1 MGCFYFLA
9 SFLFTSC
16 LVLGAE
22 PPTKYVLK
30 GTGESL
36 KPTFSGQPNSILW
49 KHNGNKVVEFDS
61 REEQVYGAYKN
72 RITLDWV
79 SAELEITGL
88 KFEDRGLY
96 EVEVDINNMLHLSE
110 FKLEVIDKVA
120 MPTISCEINKDGGSD
135 VSEVRATLLCSADP
149 TPPESMMKFEWRARG
164 KSQPGHKFNISL
176 GDERDNEEYRCSVSN
191 PVSSETATFTAKYCY
206 HVLGAEPPTKYV
218 LKGTGES
225 LKPTFSGQPNSILW
239 KHNGNK
245 VVEFDSREQKVYGA
259 YKNRIT
265 LDWATAEL
273 EIRGLKFED
282 RGLYEVEVDIN
293 NMLHL
298 SEFKL
303 EVIDKVAM
311 PTISCEIN
319 KDGGSDVSEVR
330 ATLLCSADPTPPES
344 MMKFEWRARGKSQ
357 PGHKFNISLGDE
369 RDNEEYNCSV
379 SNPVSSETATFT
391 AKDCYHVLGA
401 EPPTK
406 YVLKGTGESLKPT
419 FSGQPNSILWKH
431 NGNKVVEFDSREQE
445 VYGAYKNRI
454 TLDWVSAELEI
465 TGLKFEDRGLYEVE
479 VDINNMLHLSQFKLE
494 VIDKVAMP
502 TISCELNKD
511 GGSDVSEVR
520 ATLLCSADPTP
531 PESMMKFEWRAR
543 GKSQPGHKF
552 NISLGDERDNEEY
565 SCSVSN
571 PVSSETATFTAK
583 DCYHVLGAE
592 PPTKYVLKGTGES
605 LKPTF
610 SGQPNSILWKH
621 NGNKVVEFDSREE
634 QVYGA
639 YKNRITLDWV
649 SAELEITGLKLEDRG
664 LYEVEVDINNMLHL
678 SEFKLEVIDKV
689 AMPTISCEINKDG
702 GSDVSEVRATLLCSA
717 DPTPPESMMK
727 FEWRA
732 RGKSQPGHKFNIS
745 LGDER
750 DNEEYSCSVSNPVS
764 SETATFTAKDC
775 YHGAELPTKY
785 VLKGTGESL
794 KPTFSGQPNS
804 ILWRH
809 NGNKVVE
816 FDSREQK
823 VYGAYKNR
831 ITLDWVSAEL
841 EITGLKFEDRGL
853 YEVEVDIDNIFYLSE
868 FKLEVIDKVAMPTIS
883 CEINKDGGSD
893 VSEVRATLLCSAD
906 PTPPESM
913 MKFKWRARGKSQPGH
928 KFNIPLGDERD
939 NEEYRCSVS
948 NPVSSETAT
957 FTAKDCY
964 HDNSSVAVAVS
975 LAVSLAIS
983 LAVVGLIV
991 LVMIIFFCKKRQK
1004 ACFAKGQQDE
1014 EEKQTEGSD
1023 KKKAQ
1028 GGETRH
1034 LLAETL
1040 LSDQPLNVS
1049 YSPVNVKKM
1058 AGEINR
1064 RAGQEPVGD
1073 KKPRKGNLKEKED
1086 NIEKGEK
1093 PQQTKNITEP
1103 EKNQGGGEEASPVP
1117 PTDQTSPTLANSSPP
1132 KTERGPDEDPEDPAG
1147 GQKNGSDSD
1156 EDYEDTQD
1164 ESVSQTDSSGT
1175 QQNRNES
1182 DKSSVNKSSS
1192 VPHEEGS
1199 NTTSQERES
1208 ATPKEEESTEE
1219 AKPVKPVPPAEETS
1233 NLMSNGEEIDEKQHL
1248 ADSTEV
1254 NTSNTLTL
1262 RLQTLHM
1269 QIQSLRGRAG
1279 RTQVR
1284 GGGQAEADQG
1294 EGGNDE
1300 DKEEDQGGPED
1311 EKSDDEW

>member
-775 YHGAELPTKY
+775 YH
-785 VLKGTGESL
+785 
-794 KPTFSGQPNS
+794 
-804 ILWRH
+804 
-809 NGNKVVE
+809 
-816 FDSREQK
+816 
-823 VYGAYKNR
+823 
-831 ITLDWVSAEL
+831 
-841 EITGLKFEDRGL
+841 
-853 YEVEVDIDNIFYLSE
+853 
-868 FKLEVIDKVAMPTIS
+868 
-883 CEINKDGGSD
+883 
-893 VSEVRATLLCSAD
+893 
-906 PTPPESM
+906 
-913 MKFKWRARGKSQPGH
+913 
-928 KFNIPLGDERD
+928 
-939 NEEYRCSVS
+939 
-948 NPVSSETAT
+948 
-957 FTAKDCY
+957 
-964 HDNSSVAVAVS
+964 DNSSVAVAVS
-975 LAVSLAIS
+975 LT
-983 LAVVGLIV
+983 VVGLIV
-991 LVMIIFFCKKRQK
+991 LGLIIFFCKKRQK
-1004 ACFAKGQQDE
+1004 ACFAKGQQDD

>member
-206 HVLGAEPPTKYV
+206 H
-218 LKGTGES
+218 
-225 LKPTFSGQPNSILW
+225 
-239 KHNGNK
+239 
-245 VVEFDSREQKVYGA
+245 
-259 YKNRIT
+259 
-265 LDWATAEL
+265 
-273 EIRGLKFED
+273 
-282 RGLYEVEVDIN
+282 
-293 NMLHL
+293 
-298 SEFKL
+298 
-303 EVIDKVAM
+303 
-311 PTISCEIN
+311 
-319 KDGGSDVSEVR
+319 
-330 ATLLCSADPTPPES
+330 
-344 MMKFEWRARGKSQ
+344 
-357 PGHKFNISLGDE
+357 
-369 RDNEEYNCSV
+369 
-379 SNPVSSETATFT
+379 
-391 AKDCYHVLGA
+391 
-401 EPPTK
+401 
-406 YVLKGTGESLKPT
+406 
-419 FSGQPNSILWKH
+419 
-431 NGNKVVEFDSREQE
+431 
-445 VYGAYKNRI
+445 
-454 TLDWVSAELEI
+454 
-465 TGLKFEDRGLYEVE
+465 
-479 VDINNMLHLSQFKLE
+479 
-494 VIDKVAMP
+494 
-502 TISCELNKD
+502 
-511 GGSDVSEVR
+511 
-520 ATLLCSADPTP
+520 
-531 PESMMKFEWRAR
+531 
-543 GKSQPGHKF
+543 
-552 NISLGDERDNEEY
+552 
-565 SCSVSN
+565 
-571 PVSSETATFTAK
+571 
-583 DCYHVLGAE
+583 
-592 PPTKYVLKGTGES
+592 
-605 LKPTF
+605 
-610 SGQPNSILWKH
+610 
-621 NGNKVVEFDSREE
+621 
-634 QVYGA
+634 
-639 YKNRITLDWV
+639 
-649 SAELEITGLKLEDRG
+649 
-664 LYEVEVDINNMLHL
+664 
-678 SEFKLEVIDKV
+678 
-689 AMPTISCEINKDG
+689 
-702 GSDVSEVRATLLCSA
+702 
-717 DPTPPESMMK
+717 
-727 FEWRA
+727 
-732 RGKSQPGHKFNIS
+732 
-745 LGDER
+745 
-750 DNEEYSCSVSNPVS
+750 
-764 SETATFTAKDC
+764 
-775 YHGAELPTKY
+775 
-785 VLKGTGESL
+785 
-794 KPTFSGQPNS
+794 
-804 ILWRH
+804 
-809 NGNKVVE
+809 
-816 FDSREQK
+816 
-823 VYGAYKNR
+823 
-831 ITLDWVSAEL
+831 
-841 EITGLKFEDRGL
+841 
-853 YEVEVDIDNIFYLSE
+853 
-868 FKLEVIDKVAMPTIS
+868 
-883 CEINKDGGSD
+883 
-893 VSEVRATLLCSAD
+893 
-906 PTPPESM
+906 
-913 MKFKWRARGKSQPGH
+913 
-928 KFNIPLGDERD
+928 
-939 NEEYRCSVS
+939 
-948 NPVSSETAT
+948 
-957 FTAKDCY
+957 
-964 HDNSSVAVAVS
+964 DNSSVAVAVS
-975 LAVSLAIS
+975 LAVVGLI
-983 LAVVGLIV
+983 GLIV
-991 LVMIIFFCKKRQK
+991 LGLIIIFCKKRQK
-1004 ACFAKGQQDE
+1004 ACFAKGQQDDE
-1014 EEKQTEGSD
+1014 EKQTEGSDKKKAQGGETRHLLAETPLSDQRLSVSYSPEPVVDTEPRKGFVKKAIHNIEKGKKPQQPQSITETLSPPASPFGNLISPRLHADFDRGDTDADVMNLSGEEKISQPEHSNSEETKEPECVGLSDESEQPEKNQGGGEEASPVPPTDQTSPDDKLSQDEDLKDPAGGQKNGSDSEEVNEDAQDESVSQTDSSACFSKGQQDDEEKQTEGSDKKKAQGGETRPLLTETLLSDQRLSVSYSPEPVVDTEPRKGFVKKAIHNIEKGKKPQQPQSITETLSPPTSPFGNLISPSLHADFDRGDTDADVMNLSGEEKISQPEHSNSEETKEPECVGLSDESEQPEKNQGGGEEASPVPPTDQSSPTLANSSSPKTEGGPDEDPEDPAGGQKNGSDSDERNKDTQDESVSQTDSSACFAKGQQDDEEKQTEGSD

>member
-391 AKDCYHVLGA
+391 AKDCYH
-401 EPPTK
+401 
-406 YVLKGTGESLKPT
+406 
-419 FSGQPNSILWKH
+419 
-431 NGNKVVEFDSREQE
+431 
-445 VYGAYKNRI
+445 
-454 TLDWVSAELEI
+454 
-465 TGLKFEDRGLYEVE
+465 
-479 VDINNMLHLSQFKLE
+479 
-494 VIDKVAMP
+494 
-502 TISCELNKD
+502 
-511 GGSDVSEVR
+511 
-520 ATLLCSADPTP
+520 
-531 PESMMKFEWRAR
+531 
-543 GKSQPGHKF
+543 
-552 NISLGDERDNEEY
+552 
-565 SCSVSN
+565 
-571 PVSSETATFTAK
+571 
-583 DCYHVLGAE
+583 
-592 PPTKYVLKGTGES
+592 
-605 LKPTF
+605 
-610 SGQPNSILWKH
+610 
-621 NGNKVVEFDSREE
+621 
-634 QVYGA
+634 
-639 YKNRITLDWV
+639 
-649 SAELEITGLKLEDRG
+649 
-664 LYEVEVDINNMLHL
+664 
-678 SEFKLEVIDKV
+678 
-689 AMPTISCEINKDG
+689 
-702 GSDVSEVRATLLCSA
+702 
-717 DPTPPESMMK
+717 
-727 FEWRA
+727 
-732 RGKSQPGHKFNIS
+732 
-745 LGDER
+745 
-750 DNEEYSCSVSNPVS
+750 
-764 SETATFTAKDC
+764 
-775 YHGAELPTKY
+775 
-785 VLKGTGESL
+785 
-794 KPTFSGQPNS
+794 
-804 ILWRH
+804 
-809 NGNKVVE
+809 
-816 FDSREQK
+816 
-823 VYGAYKNR
+823 
-831 ITLDWVSAEL
+831 
-841 EITGLKFEDRGL
+841 
-853 YEVEVDIDNIFYLSE
+853 
-868 FKLEVIDKVAMPTIS
+868 
-883 CEINKDGGSD
+883 
-893 VSEVRATLLCSAD
+893 
-906 PTPPESM
+906 
-913 MKFKWRARGKSQPGH
+913 
-928 KFNIPLGDERD
+928 
-939 NEEYRCSVS
+939 
-948 NPVSSETAT
+948 
-957 FTAKDCY
+957 
-964 HDNSSVAVAVS
+964 DNSSVAVAVS
-975 LAVSLAIS
+975 LAVVGLI
-983 LAVVGLIV
+983 GLIV
-991 LVMIIFFCKKRQK
+991 LGLIIFFCKKRQK
-1004 ACFAKGQQDE
+1004 ACFSKGQQDDEEKQTEGSDKKKAQGGETRPLLTETLLSDQRLSVSYSPEPVVDTEPRKGFVKKAIHNIEKGKKPQQPQSITETLSPPTSPFGNLISPSLHADFDRGDTDADVMNLSGEEKISQPEHSNSEETKEPECVGLSDESEQPEKNQGGGEEASPVPPTDQSSPTLANSSSPKTEGGPDEDPEDPAGGQKNGSDSDERNKDTQDESVSQTDSSACFAKGQQDD

>member
-206 HVLGAEPPTKYV
+206 H
-218 LKGTGES
+218 
-225 LKPTFSGQPNSILW
+225 
-239 KHNGNK
+239 
-245 VVEFDSREQKVYGA
+245 
-259 YKNRIT
+259 
-265 LDWATAEL
+265 
-273 EIRGLKFED
+273 
-282 RGLYEVEVDIN
+282 
-293 NMLHL
+293 
-298 SEFKL
+298 
-303 EVIDKVAM
+303 
-311 PTISCEIN
+311 
-319 KDGGSDVSEVR
+319 
-330 ATLLCSADPTPPES
+330 
-344 MMKFEWRARGKSQ
+344 
-357 PGHKFNISLGDE
+357 
-369 RDNEEYNCSV
+369 
-379 SNPVSSETATFT
+379 
-391 AKDCYHVLGA
+391 
-401 EPPTK
+401 
-406 YVLKGTGESLKPT
+406 
-419 FSGQPNSILWKH
+419 
-431 NGNKVVEFDSREQE
+431 
-445 VYGAYKNRI
+445 
-454 TLDWVSAELEI
+454 
-465 TGLKFEDRGLYEVE
+465 
-479 VDINNMLHLSQFKLE
+479 
-494 VIDKVAMP
+494 
-502 TISCELNKD
+502 
-511 GGSDVSEVR
+511 
-520 ATLLCSADPTP
+520 
-531 PESMMKFEWRAR
+531 
-543 GKSQPGHKF
+543 
-552 NISLGDERDNEEY
+552 
-565 SCSVSN
+565 
-571 PVSSETATFTAK
+571 
-583 DCYHVLGAE
+583 
-592 PPTKYVLKGTGES
+592 
-605 LKPTF
+605 
-610 SGQPNSILWKH
+610 
-621 NGNKVVEFDSREE
+621 
-634 QVYGA
+634 
-639 YKNRITLDWV
+639 
-649 SAELEITGLKLEDRG
+649 
-664 LYEVEVDINNMLHL
+664 
-678 SEFKLEVIDKV
+678 
-689 AMPTISCEINKDG
+689 
-702 GSDVSEVRATLLCSA
+702 
-717 DPTPPESMMK
+717 
-727 FEWRA
+727 
-732 RGKSQPGHKFNIS
+732 
-745 LGDER
+745 
-750 DNEEYSCSVSNPVS
+750 
-764 SETATFTAKDC
+764 
-775 YHGAELPTKY
+775 
-785 VLKGTGESL
+785 
-794 KPTFSGQPNS
+794 
-804 ILWRH
+804 
-809 NGNKVVE
+809 
-816 FDSREQK
+816 
-823 VYGAYKNR
+823 
-831 ITLDWVSAEL
+831 
-841 EITGLKFEDRGL
+841 
-853 YEVEVDIDNIFYLSE
+853 
-868 FKLEVIDKVAMPTIS
+868 
-883 CEINKDGGSD
+883 
-893 VSEVRATLLCSAD
+893 
-906 PTPPESM
+906 
-913 MKFKWRARGKSQPGH
+913 
-928 KFNIPLGDERD
+928 
-939 NEEYRCSVS
+939 
-948 NPVSSETAT
+948 
-957 FTAKDCY
+957 
-964 HDNSSVAVAVS
+964 DNSSVAVAVS
-975 LAVSLAIS
+975 LAVVGLI
-983 LAVVGLIV
+983 GLIV
-991 LVMIIFFCKKRQK
+991 LGLIIIFCKKRQK
-1004 ACFAKGQQDE
+1004 ACFAKGQQDD

-1034 LLAETL
+1034 LLAETPLSDQRLSVSYSPEPVVDTEPRKGFVKKAIHNIEKGKKPQQPQSITETLSPPASPFGNLISPRLHADFDRGDTDADVMNLSGEEKISQPEHSNSEETKEPECVGLSDESEQPEKNQGGGEEASPVPPTDQTSPDDKLSQDEDLKDPAGGQKNGSDSEEVNEDAQDESVSQTDSSACFAKGQQDDEEKQTEGHLTTKRIFWCAELGSSDSLTEML
-1040 LSDQPLNVS
+1040 LSDQPLSVSYSPEPVGDPEQPEGNFNEKIEFFEKKAKEAQQTKNITGNLYRAPLKHLPGLTARTAGLSSSKATSPVLAEPEKNLGGGEKSSTVPPTDQTSPTLANSSPPKTERGPDEDPKDPAGGQKNGSDSEKVYEDTQDESDSQTDSSACFSKGQQDDEEKQTEGSDKKKAQGGETRPLLTETLLSDQRLSVS

>member
-206 HVLGAEPPTKYV
+206 H
-218 LKGTGES
+218 
-225 LKPTFSGQPNSILW
+225 
-239 KHNGNK
+239 
-245 VVEFDSREQKVYGA
+245 
-259 YKNRIT
+259 
-265 LDWATAEL
+265 
-273 EIRGLKFED
+273 
-282 RGLYEVEVDIN
+282 
-293 NMLHL
+293 
-298 SEFKL
+298 
-303 EVIDKVAM
+303 
-311 PTISCEIN
+311 
-319 KDGGSDVSEVR
+319 
-330 ATLLCSADPTPPES
+330 
-344 MMKFEWRARGKSQ
+344 
-357 PGHKFNISLGDE
+357 
-369 RDNEEYNCSV
+369 
-379 SNPVSSETATFT
+379 
-391 AKDCYHVLGA
+391 
-401 EPPTK
+401 
-406 YVLKGTGESLKPT
+406 
-419 FSGQPNSILWKH
+419 
-431 NGNKVVEFDSREQE
+431 
-445 VYGAYKNRI
+445 
-454 TLDWVSAELEI
+454 
-465 TGLKFEDRGLYEVE
+465 
-479 VDINNMLHLSQFKLE
+479 
-494 VIDKVAMP
+494 
-502 TISCELNKD
+502 
-511 GGSDVSEVR
+511 
-520 ATLLCSADPTP
+520 
-531 PESMMKFEWRAR
+531 
-543 GKSQPGHKF
+543 
-552 NISLGDERDNEEY
+552 
-565 SCSVSN
+565 
-571 PVSSETATFTAK
+571 
-583 DCYHVLGAE
+583 
-592 PPTKYVLKGTGES
+592 
-605 LKPTF
+605 
-610 SGQPNSILWKH
+610 
-621 NGNKVVEFDSREE
+621 
-634 QVYGA
+634 
-639 YKNRITLDWV
+639 
-649 SAELEITGLKLEDRG
+649 
-664 LYEVEVDINNMLHL
+664 
-678 SEFKLEVIDKV
+678 
-689 AMPTISCEINKDG
+689 
-702 GSDVSEVRATLLCSA
+702 
-717 DPTPPESMMK
+717 
-727 FEWRA
+727 
-732 RGKSQPGHKFNIS
+732 
-745 LGDER
+745 
-750 DNEEYSCSVSNPVS
+750 
-764 SETATFTAKDC
+764 
-775 YHGAELPTKY
+775 
-785 VLKGTGESL
+785 
-794 KPTFSGQPNS
+794 
-804 ILWRH
+804 
-809 NGNKVVE
+809 
-816 FDSREQK
+816 
-823 VYGAYKNR
+823 
-831 ITLDWVSAEL
+831 
-841 EITGLKFEDRGL
+841 
-853 YEVEVDIDNIFYLSE
+853 
-868 FKLEVIDKVAMPTIS
+868 
-883 CEINKDGGSD
+883 
-893 VSEVRATLLCSAD
+893 
-906 PTPPESM
+906 
-913 MKFKWRARGKSQPGH
+913 
-928 KFNIPLGDERD
+928 
-939 NEEYRCSVS
+939 
-948 NPVSSETAT
+948 
-957 FTAKDCY
+957 
-964 HDNSSVAVAVS
+964 DNSSVAVAVS
-975 LAVSLAIS
+975 LAVVGLI
-983 LAVVGLIV
+983 GLIV
-991 LVMIIFFCKKRQK
+991 LGLIIIFCKKRQK
-1004 ACFAKGQQDE
+1004 ACFAKGQQDDE
-1014 EEKQTEGSD
+1014 EKQTEGSDKKKAQGGETRHLLAETPLSDQRLSVSYSPEPVVDTEPRKGFVKKAIHNIEKGKKPQQPQSITETLSPPASPFGNLISPRLHADFDRGDTDADVMNLSGEEKISQPEHSNSEETKEPECVGLSDESEQPEKNQGGGEEASPVPPTDQTSPDDKLSQDEDLKDPAGGQKNGSDSEEVNEDAQDESVSQTDSSACFAKGQQDDEEKQTEGSDKKKAQGGETRPLLTETLLSDQRLSVSYSPEPVVDTEPRKGFVKKAIHNIEKGKKPQQPQSITETLSPPTSPFGNLISPSLHADFDRGDTDADVMNLSGEEKISQPEHSNSEETKEPECVGLSDESEQPEKNQGGGEEASPVPPTDQSSPTLANSSSPKTEGGPDEDPEDPAGGQKNGSDSDERNKDTQDESVSQTDSSACFAKGQQDDEEKQTEGSD

>member
-206 HVLGAEPPTKYV
+206 H
-218 LKGTGES
+218 
-225 LKPTFSGQPNSILW
+225 
-239 KHNGNK
+239 
-245 VVEFDSREQKVYGA
+245 
-259 YKNRIT
+259 
-265 LDWATAEL
+265 
-273 EIRGLKFED
+273 
-282 RGLYEVEVDIN
+282 
-293 NMLHL
+293 
-298 SEFKL
+298 
-303 EVIDKVAM
+303 
-311 PTISCEIN
+311 
-319 KDGGSDVSEVR
+319 
-330 ATLLCSADPTPPES
+330 
-344 MMKFEWRARGKSQ
+344 
-357 PGHKFNISLGDE
+357 
-369 RDNEEYNCSV
+369 
-379 SNPVSSETATFT
+379 
-391 AKDCYHVLGA
+391 
-401 EPPTK
+401 
-406 YVLKGTGESLKPT
+406 
-419 FSGQPNSILWKH
+419 
-431 NGNKVVEFDSREQE
+431 
-445 VYGAYKNRI
+445 
-454 TLDWVSAELEI
+454 
-465 TGLKFEDRGLYEVE
+465 
-479 VDINNMLHLSQFKLE
+479 
-494 VIDKVAMP
+494 
-502 TISCELNKD
+502 
-511 GGSDVSEVR
+511 
-520 ATLLCSADPTP
+520 
-531 PESMMKFEWRAR
+531 
-543 GKSQPGHKF
+543 
-552 NISLGDERDNEEY
+552 
-565 SCSVSN
+565 
-571 PVSSETATFTAK
+571 
-583 DCYHVLGAE
+583 
-592 PPTKYVLKGTGES
+592 
-605 LKPTF
+605 
-610 SGQPNSILWKH
+610 
-621 NGNKVVEFDSREE
+621 
-634 QVYGA
+634 
-639 YKNRITLDWV
+639 
-649 SAELEITGLKLEDRG
+649 
-664 LYEVEVDINNMLHL
+664 
-678 SEFKLEVIDKV
+678 
-689 AMPTISCEINKDG
+689 
-702 GSDVSEVRATLLCSA
+702 
-717 DPTPPESMMK
+717 
-727 FEWRA
+727 
-732 RGKSQPGHKFNIS
+732 
-745 LGDER
+745 
-750 DNEEYSCSVSNPVS
+750 
-764 SETATFTAKDC
+764 
-775 YHGAELPTKY
+775 
-785 VLKGTGESL
+785 
-794 KPTFSGQPNS
+794 
-804 ILWRH
+804 
-809 NGNKVVE
+809 
-816 FDSREQK
+816 
-823 VYGAYKNR
+823 
-831 ITLDWVSAEL
+831 
-841 EITGLKFEDRGL
+841 
-853 YEVEVDIDNIFYLSE
+853 
-868 FKLEVIDKVAMPTIS
+868 
-883 CEINKDGGSD
+883 
-893 VSEVRATLLCSAD
+893 
-906 PTPPESM
+906 
-913 MKFKWRARGKSQPGH
+913 
-928 KFNIPLGDERD
+928 
-939 NEEYRCSVS
+939 
-948 NPVSSETAT
+948 
-957 FTAKDCY
+957 
-964 HDNSSVAVAVS
+964 DNSSVAVAVS
-975 LAVSLAIS
+975 LAVVGLI
-983 LAVVGLIV
+983 GLIV
-991 LVMIIFFCKKRQK
+991 LGLIIIFCKKRQK
-1004 ACFAKGQQDE
+1004 ACFAKGQQDD

-1034 LLAETL
+1034 LLAETPLSDQRLSVSYSPEPVVDTEPRKGFVKKAIHNIEKGKKPQQPQSITETLSPPASPFGNLISPRLHADFDRGDTDADVMNLSGEEKISQPEHSNSEETKEPECVGLSDESEQPEKNQGGGEEASPVPPTDQTSPDDKLSQDEDLKDPAGGQKNGSDSEEVNEDAQDESVSQTDSSACFAKGQQDDEEKQTEGHLTTKRIFWCAELGSSDSLTEML
-1040 LSDQPLNVS
+1040 LSDQPLSVS
-1049 YSPVNVKKM
+1049 YSP
-1058 AGEINR
+1058 
-1064 RAGQEPVGD
+1064 EPVGD
-1073 KKPRKGNLKEKED
+1073 PEQPEGNFNEKIEFFEKKAKEAQQTKNITGNLYRAPLKHLPGLTARTAGLSSSKATSPVLAEPEKNLGGGEKSSTVPPTDQTSPTLANSSPPKTERGPDEDPKDPAGGQKNGSDSEKVYEDTQDESDSQTDSSACFSKGQQDDEEKQTEGSDKKKAQGGETRPLLTETLLSDQRLSVSYSPEPVVDTEPRKGNLKEKED

>member
-110 FKLEVIDKVA
+110 FKLEVID
-120 MPTISCEINKDGGSD
+120 
-135 VSEVRATLLCSADP
+135 
-149 TPPESMMKFEWRARG
+149 
-164 KSQPGHKFNISL
+164 
-176 GDERDNEEYRCSVSN
+176 
-191 PVSSETATFTAKYCY
+191 
-206 HVLGAEPPTKYV
+206 
-218 LKGTGES
+218 
-225 LKPTFSGQPNSILW
+225 
-239 KHNGNK
+239 
-245 VVEFDSREQKVYGA
+245 
-259 YKNRIT
+259 
-265 LDWATAEL
+265 
-273 EIRGLKFED
+273 
-282 RGLYEVEVDIN
+282 
-293 NMLHL
+293 
-298 SEFKL
+298 
-303 EVIDKVAM
+303 
-311 PTISCEIN
+311 
-319 KDGGSDVSEVR
+319 
-330 ATLLCSADPTPPES
+330 
-344 MMKFEWRARGKSQ
+344 
-357 PGHKFNISLGDE
+357 
-369 RDNEEYNCSV
+369 
-379 SNPVSSETATFT
+379 
-391 AKDCYHVLGA
+391 
-401 EPPTK
+401 
-406 YVLKGTGESLKPT
+406 
-419 FSGQPNSILWKH
+419 
-431 NGNKVVEFDSREQE
+431 
-445 VYGAYKNRI
+445 
-454 TLDWVSAELEI
+454 
-465 TGLKFEDRGLYEVE
+465 
-479 VDINNMLHLSQFKLE
+479 
-494 VIDKVAMP
+494 
-502 TISCELNKD
+502 
-511 GGSDVSEVR
+511 
-520 ATLLCSADPTP
+520 
-531 PESMMKFEWRAR
+531 
-543 GKSQPGHKF
+543 
-552 NISLGDERDNEEY
+552 
-565 SCSVSN
+565 
-571 PVSSETATFTAK
+571 
-583 DCYHVLGAE
+583 
-592 PPTKYVLKGTGES
+592 
-605 LKPTF
+605 
-610 SGQPNSILWKH
+610 
-621 NGNKVVEFDSREE
+621 
-634 QVYGA
+634 
-639 YKNRITLDWV
+639 
-649 SAELEITGLKLEDRG
+649 
-664 LYEVEVDINNMLHL
+664 
-678 SEFKLEVIDKV
+678 
-689 AMPTISCEINKDG
+689 
-702 GSDVSEVRATLLCSA
+702 
-717 DPTPPESMMK
+717 
-727 FEWRA
+727 
-732 RGKSQPGHKFNIS
+732 
-745 LGDER
+745 
-750 DNEEYSCSVSNPVS
+750 
-764 SETATFTAKDC
+764 
-775 YHGAELPTKY
+775 
-785 VLKGTGESL
+785 
-794 KPTFSGQPNS
+794 
-804 ILWRH
+804 
-809 NGNKVVE
+809 
-816 FDSREQK
+816 
-823 VYGAYKNR
+823 
-831 ITLDWVSAEL
+831 
-841 EITGLKFEDRGL
+841 
-853 YEVEVDIDNIFYLSE
+853 
-868 FKLEVIDKVAMPTIS
+868 
-883 CEINKDGGSD
+883 
-893 VSEVRATLLCSAD
+893 
-906 PTPPESM
+906 
-913 MKFKWRARGKSQPGH
+913 
-928 KFNIPLGDERD
+928 
-939 NEEYRCSVS
+939 
-948 NPVSSETAT
+948 
-957 FTAKDCY
+957 
-964 HDNSSVAVAVS
+964 NSSVAVAVS
-975 LAVSLAIS
+975 LAVVGLI
-983 LAVVGLIV
+983 GLIV
-991 LVMIIFFCKKRQK
+991 LGLIIIFCKKRQK
-1004 ACFAKGQQDE
+1004 ACFAKGQQDDE
-1014 EEKQTEGSD
+1014 EKQTEGSDKKKAQGGETRHLLAETPLSDQRLSVSYSPEPVVDTEPRKGFVKKAIHNIEKGKKPQQPQSITETLSPPASPFGNLISPRLHADFDRGDTDADVMNLSGEEKISQPEHSNSEETKEPECVGLSDESEQPEKNQGGGEEASPVPPTDQTSPDDKLSQDEDLKDPAGGQKNGSDSEEVNEDAQDESVSQTDSSACFAKGQQDDEEKQTEGHLTTKRIFWCAELGSSDSLTEMLLSDQPLSVSYSPEPVGDPEQPEGNFNEKIEFFEKKAKEAQQTKNITGNLYRAPLKHLPGLTARTAGLSSSKATSPVLAEPEKNLGGGEKSSTVPPTDQTSPTLANSSPPKTERGPDEDPKDPAGGQKNGSDSEKVYEDTQDESDSQTDSSACFSKGQQDDEEKQTEGSDKKKAQGGETRPLLTETLLSDQRLSVSYSPEPVVDTEPRKGFVKKAIHNIEKGKKPQQPQSITETLSPPTSPFGNLISPSLHADFDRGDTDADVMNLSGEEKISQPEHSNSEETKEPECVGLSDESEQPEKNQGGGEEASPVPPTDQSSPTLANSSSPKTEGGPDEDPEDPAGGQKNGSDSDERNKDTQDESVSQTDSSACFAKGQQDDEEKQTEGSD

>member
-206 HVLGAEPPTKYV
+206 H
-218 LKGTGES
+218 
-225 LKPTFSGQPNSILW
+225 
-239 KHNGNK
+239 
-245 VVEFDSREQKVYGA
+245 
-259 YKNRIT
+259 
-265 LDWATAEL
+265 
-273 EIRGLKFED
+273 
-282 RGLYEVEVDIN
+282 
-293 NMLHL
+293 
-298 SEFKL
+298 
-303 EVIDKVAM
+303 
-311 PTISCEIN
+311 
-319 KDGGSDVSEVR
+319 
-330 ATLLCSADPTPPES
+330 
-344 MMKFEWRARGKSQ
+344 
-357 PGHKFNISLGDE
+357 
-369 RDNEEYNCSV
+369 
-379 SNPVSSETATFT
+379 
-391 AKDCYHVLGA
+391 
-401 EPPTK
+401 
-406 YVLKGTGESLKPT
+406 
-419 FSGQPNSILWKH
+419 
-431 NGNKVVEFDSREQE
+431 
-445 VYGAYKNRI
+445 
-454 TLDWVSAELEI
+454 
-465 TGLKFEDRGLYEVE
+465 
-479 VDINNMLHLSQFKLE
+479 
-494 VIDKVAMP
+494 
-502 TISCELNKD
+502 
-511 GGSDVSEVR
+511 
-520 ATLLCSADPTP
+520 
-531 PESMMKFEWRAR
+531 
-543 GKSQPGHKF
+543 
-552 NISLGDERDNEEY
+552 
-565 SCSVSN
+565 
-571 PVSSETATFTAK
+571 
-583 DCYHVLGAE
+583 
-592 PPTKYVLKGTGES
+592 
-605 LKPTF
+605 
-610 SGQPNSILWKH
+610 
-621 NGNKVVEFDSREE
+621 
-634 QVYGA
+634 
-639 YKNRITLDWV
+639 
-649 SAELEITGLKLEDRG
+649 
-664 LYEVEVDINNMLHL
+664 
-678 SEFKLEVIDKV
+678 
-689 AMPTISCEINKDG
+689 
-702 GSDVSEVRATLLCSA
+702 
-717 DPTPPESMMK
+717 
-727 FEWRA
+727 
-732 RGKSQPGHKFNIS
+732 
-745 LGDER
+745 
-750 DNEEYSCSVSNPVS
+750 
-764 SETATFTAKDC
+764 
-775 YHGAELPTKY
+775 
-785 VLKGTGESL
+785 
-794 KPTFSGQPNS
+794 
-804 ILWRH
+804 
-809 NGNKVVE
+809 
-816 FDSREQK
+816 
-823 VYGAYKNR
+823 
-831 ITLDWVSAEL
+831 
-841 EITGLKFEDRGL
+841 
-853 YEVEVDIDNIFYLSE
+853 
-868 FKLEVIDKVAMPTIS
+868 
-883 CEINKDGGSD
+883 
-893 VSEVRATLLCSAD
+893 
-906 PTPPESM
+906 
-913 MKFKWRARGKSQPGH
+913 
-928 KFNIPLGDERD
+928 
-939 NEEYRCSVS
+939 
-948 NPVSSETAT
+948 
-957 FTAKDCY
+957 
-964 HDNSSVAVAVS
+964 DNSSVAVAVS
-975 LAVSLAIS
+975 LAVVGLI
-983 LAVVGLIV
+983 GLIV
-991 LVMIIFFCKKRQK
+991 LGLIIIFCKKRQK
-1004 ACFAKGQQDE
+1004 ACFAKGQQDDE
-1014 EEKQTEGSD
+1014 EKQTEGSDKKKAQGGETRHLLAETPLSDQRLSVSYSPEPVVDTEPRKGFVKKAIHNIEKGKKPQQPQSITETLSPPASPFGNLISPRLHADFDRGDTDADVMNLSGEEKISQPEHSNSEETKEPECVGLSDESEQPEKNQGGGEEASPVPPTDQTSPDDKLSQDEDLKDPAGGQKNGSDSEEVNEDAQDESVSQTDSSACFAKGQQDDEEKQTEGHLTTKRIFWCAELGSSDSLTEMLLSDQPLSVSYSPEPVGDPEQPEGNFNEKIEFFEKKAKEAQQTKNITETLSPPTSPFGNLISPSLHADFDRGDTDADVMNLSGEEKISQPEHSNSEETKEPECVGLSDESEQPEKNQGGGEEASPVPPTDQSSPTLANSSSPKTEGGPDEDPEDPAGGQKNGSDSDERNKDTQDESVSQTDSSACFAKGQQDDEEKQTEGSD